1 MLGENMRIGI
11 LTEYYESSNY
21 GGNLQ
26 AYALTRYIN
35 DHYGKTEQIQYKRN
49 IPPQNGGKQLLN
61 KSFQEILIKIFVK
74 SRDLIIGRIIKN
86 KIQARIKLRNESIK
100 NFNFSIPHSKVVY
113 SDDTINRS
121 IEDYDCFVVGSD
133 QVWRTFYNRAYFLG
147 FVPENKL
154 KISYAASISR
164 NTLTDNEQAILRET
178 LPGFTGIS
186 VREKEA
192 VELVKNATGISSEW
206 VLDPVFLL
214 GENHWNEICDNR
226 QVSEPY
232 VFCYFLGDSTEHR
245 HLVKKFARL
254 KHCKIVTLPYMLGQY
269 RYCDLGFGDDQR
281 YSCSP
286 NEFLS
291 LIRYA
296 EYIITD
302 SFHAVVFSHIFK
314 KQFFVFERNAGHSM
328 SSRLRSILEIIEAED
343 RFCKNNK
350 KDLSIDHLVGMDEI
364 TYDKE
369 LPLLAAMKE
378 KSIKFLEKYLMN
390 PAEG

>member
-74 SRDLIIGRIIKN
+74 SRDLIIGRITKN
-86 KIQARIKLRNESIK
+86 KIQARIKLRDESIK
-100 NFNFSIPHSKVVY
+100 NFNLSIPHSKVVY

-192 VELVKNATGISSEW
+192 VELVKNAT
-206 VLDPVFLL
+206 V
-214 GENHWNEICDNR
+214 R
-226 QVSEPY
+226 QLESVQNGFWIQY
-232 VFCYFLGDSTEHR
+232 FC
-245 HLVKKFARL
+245 LVKIIGMKYVMIDKYQNLMCFVTFWV
-254 KHCKIVTLPYMLGQY
+254 IVQ
-269 RYCDLGFGDDQR
+269 
-281 YSCSP
+281 
-286 NEFLS
+286 N
-291 LIRYA
+291 IA
-296 EYIITD
+296 IW
-302 SFHAVVFSHIFK
+302 
-314 KQFFVFERNAGHSM
+314 
-328 SSRLRSILEIIEAED
+328 
-343 RFCKNNK
+343 
-350 KDLSIDHLVGMDEI
+350 
-364 TYDKE
+364 
-369 LPLLAAMKE
+369 
-378 KSIKFLEKYLMN
+378 
-390 PAEG
+390 